1 MGVQRKRRSR
11 SRKWKKKII
20 LNYIFVREKNY
31 VNAIIQIEFMAKRET
46 FKLSILFKVKLY
58 AM

>member
-1 MGVQRKRRSR
+1 MRKKDGCING
-11 SRKWKKKII
+11 RKWKKKII